1 MSDLLHPPGCSLPDS
16 SVHGILQARILEWV
30 AISFSSLLEC
40 SFPNICVVWSPTSEH
55 CSNFYLSKKCVTWPS
70 YRNLS
75 ITFQPSSDSLLSPDK
90 VYIYTLLNASTYI
103 VFISSLKVE
112 YELHDSRHLVL
123 FTVIPLTVFPGGSDS
138 KEPACNARDLGLILG
153 SGRPLEKGRATHSR
167 ILGWRTLWGEEP
179 VTLQCMG
186 S

>member
-1 MSDLLHPPGCSLPDS
+1 MATTLSEKPPPTAMEAIRRLSAMVEQAPYSPRC
-16 SVHGILQARILEWV
+16 GIPVFRKEKEEPIHW
-30 AISFSSLLEC
+30 FSRSPEKTR
-40 SFPNICVVWSPTSEH
+40 PTSEG
-55 CSNFYLSKKCVTWPS
+55 
-70 YRNLS
+70 S
-75 ITFQPSSDSLLSPDK
+75 IPALVMSFFRTVCK

-153 SGRPLEKGRATHSR
+153 SGRPLEKGRATHASVLAWR
-167 ILGWRTLWGEEP
+167 IPQT
-179 VTLQCMG
+179 VQSMG
-186 S
+186 SQRGGHD